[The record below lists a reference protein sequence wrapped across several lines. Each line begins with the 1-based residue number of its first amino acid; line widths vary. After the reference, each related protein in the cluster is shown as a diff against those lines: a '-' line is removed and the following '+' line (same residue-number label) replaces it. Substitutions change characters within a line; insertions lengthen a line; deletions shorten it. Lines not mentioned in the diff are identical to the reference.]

1 MKILLTNLQL
11 WPFRGS
17 ENWCYAIGMELIRR
31 GHEVFIYS
39 PLPREGIPW
48 YEAKGIKYTTSGE
61 FDLILENHNVLTQ
74 NLKGKCIIHTCH
86 GTIVEERPMNGVIN
100 VAVSEKAA
108 IKWNLNTIIKNGIDT
123 ERMRP
128 LHTPSKE
135 IHNVLSLCSSKE
147 ADIVLNNICNK
158 LGYALTTTYGHE
170 IPDVEHAINNSDLV
184 FGVGRSVYDAMSCG
198 RPVISFDC
206 RSYIHPMHGCGYVY
220 PYMVRDNTDNMTGK
234 NMTWTEEQLIIQIEK
249 YNPEDGTANRDYI
262 INNLNIK
269 DTVDKYL
276 ELAV

>member
-1 MKILLTNLQL
+1 M
-11 WPFRGS
+11 
-17 ENWCYAIGMELIRR
+17 
-31 GHEVFIYS
+31 
-39 PLPREGIPW
+39 
-48 YEAKGIKYTTSGE
+48 
-61 FDLILENHNVLTQ
+61 
-74 NLKGKCIIHTCH
+74 
-86 GTIVEERPMNGVIN
+86 
-100 VAVSEKAA
+100 
-108 IKWNLNTIIKNGIDT
+108 
-123 ERMRP
+123 
-128 LHTPSKE
+128 
-135 IHNVLSLCSSKE
+135 
-147 ADIVLNNICNK
+147 
-158 LGYALTTTYGHE
+158 TTTYGHE